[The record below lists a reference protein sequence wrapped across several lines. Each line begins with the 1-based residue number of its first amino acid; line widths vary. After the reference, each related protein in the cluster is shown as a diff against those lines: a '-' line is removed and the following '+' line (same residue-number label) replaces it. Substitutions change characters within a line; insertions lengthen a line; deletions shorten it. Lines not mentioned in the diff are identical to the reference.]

1 MTTFSIGR
9 ALSDAFGLMR
19 RRPLSVLVW
28 GTLFVVPAC
37 AALALILPEFGDFMT
52 IAARMSAIPGE
63 PLPQPIVDRM
73 ARMQSVSLAMNLVQ
87 GVAMAVVYA
96 AIMRAILRPAERSFF
111 SLRLGM
117 DEVRVAVVGIAIF
130 VGLYIAMIVATIVG
144 VIIGVFVY
152 LSVKAAIVPVG
163 LALFLALMIGF
174 LFAMARLS
182 LIAPTSVLRRDFAF
196 DEGWSLG
203 KNRSGALFGLMMSV
217 FGVVLLIEVVL
228 LAIAGI
234 VIFGAVGLAP
244 HAPFVAGGNPFPHM
258 QAWVVGH
265 WPLVALGAV
274 VASAFYGLVAV
285 LAIAPFASACRQLTE
300 GPPAPS

>member
-1 MTTFSIGR
+1 MTTFAIGR

-28 GTLFVVPAC
+28 GALFVIPAC
-37 AALALILPEFGDFMT
+37 TALALILPEFGDFMT
-52 IAARMSAIPGE
+52 IAVQMSATPGE
-63 PLPQPIVDRM
+63 PLPQPIMDRM
-73 ARMQSVSLAMNLVQ
+73 ARMQSVNLAMNFVQ
-87 GVAMAVVYA
+87 GVAMAVVYT

-144 VIIGVFVY
+144 VIIGVFIY

-182 LIAPTSVLRRDFAF
+182 LIAPTSILRRDFAF

-203 KNRSGALFGLMMSV
+203 KGRSGALFGLMLSV
-217 FGVVLLIEVVL
+217 FGVLLLIEIVL
-228 LAIAGI
+228 FSIVAIL
-234 VIFGAVGLAP
+234 FFSLVGLTP
-244 HAPFVAGGNPFPHM
+244 RAPFATGDNPFPHIL
-258 QAWVVGH
+258 AWVVSH
-265 WPLVALGAV
+265 WPVVAVGAV
-274 VASAFYGLVAV
+274 LASAFYGLVAV

-300 GPPAPS
+300 GQAAPS